1 MNSGH
6 PRPSSH
12 LADPSAPDAPA
23 PFAGLTPDVALD
35 ALAAVGFD
43 GDGRLTQLNSFENR
57 VLQVMLLDGSAVIA
71 KFYRPARW
79 SDEQIAE
86 EHAFSLEAAAEEVP
100 VVAPLRLRT
109 PRQGLGVRLCD
120 AAPGTLA
127 VHETPSGS
135 WRFAVWPRRAGRS
148 PELEDPEVL
157 QGLGRCVARLHRV
170 GERATFRHRRHLHAL
185 EDARF
190 AIRALERGQAVPPD
204 QSTAWDAVCTQA
216 LTYLE
221 RVTKAQPTATQLRL
235 HGDCH
240 PGNLLWRDGHP
251 NLVDLD
257 DACTGPAVQDLW
269 MLLSGD
275 PDAARE
281 QLMRLLAGY
290 EQVRPFDRR
299 ETGLIDALRLSRM
312 LRHNAWVWQRWTD
325 PAFPMAYPDFG
336 SSSYWGQQILQL
348 REQLALAEAG

>member
-1 MNSGH
+1 MTA
-6 PRPSSH
+6 PFDPT
-12 LADPSAPDAPA
+12 ADTAPSAAA

-57 VLQVMLLDGSAVIA
+57 VLQVMLDDGRAVIA

-79 SDEQIAE
+79 SDEQIGE
-86 EHAFSLEAAAEEVP
+86 EHAFSQEAAAEDVP
-100 VVAPLRLRT
+100 VVAPLELRE
-109 PRQGLGVRLCD
+109 PPAGSGVAVCK
-120 AAPGTLA
+120 AAPRTLA
-127 VHETPSGS
+127 RYEGPAGH

-157 QGLGRCVARLHRV
+157 LRLGQTLARLHRV
-170 GERATFRHRRHLHAL
+170 GERHPFRHRRHMDAGA
-185 EDARF
+185 DAR
-190 AIRALERGQAVPPD
+190 AAAALLEQGDAVPPD
-204 QSTAWDAVCTQA
+204 QAAAWSAACAQAIAAIDRAAAGSTPST
-216 LTYLE
+216 
-221 RVTKAQPTATQLRL
+221 LRL

-275 PDAARE
+275 PEAARE
-281 QLMRLLAGY
+281 QLRWLLHGY

-299 ETGLIDALRLSRM
+299 ELALVDALRLCRM
-312 LRHNAWVWQRWTD
+312 LRHNAWVFQRWGD
-325 PAFPMAYPDFG
+325 PAFPIAYPDFG
-336 SSSYWGQQILQL
+336 SSSYWAQQVMQL
-348 REQLALAEAG
+348 REQIAAAASG

>member
-1 MNSGH
+1 MTSPH
-6 PRPSSH
+6 ETP
-12 LADPSAPDAPA
+12 AAPAAPAAA

-57 VLQVMLLDGSAVIA
+57 VLQVMLDDGRAVIA

-86 EHAFSLEAAAEEVP
+86 EHAFSQEAAAEDVP
-100 VVAPLRLRT
+100 VVAPLALRPPLHGSGVT
-109 PRQGLGVRLCD
+109 PCAP
-120 AAPGTLA
+120 AAATLA
-127 VHETPSGS
+127 RYDGAAGC

-157 QGLGRCVARLHRV
+157 HRLGQTLARLHRI
-170 GERATFRHRRHLHAL
+170 GERSAFRHRRHMDLAA
-185 EDARF
+185 DAR
-190 AIRALERGQAVPPD
+190 AAAALLADGDAVPPD
-204 QSTAWDAVCTQA
+204 QAAAWSGACAQAIAAIDRAVAGTQPA
-216 LTYLE
+216 S
-221 RVTKAQPTATQLRL
+221 LRL

-257 DACTGPAVQDLW
+257 DACNGPAVQDLW

-275 PDAARE
+275 PEAARE
-281 QLMRLLAGY
+281 QLNWLLQGY
-290 EQVRPFDRR
+290 EQVRPFDHR
-299 ETGLIDALRLSRM
+299 ELALVDALRLCRM
-312 LRHNAWVWQRWTD
+312 LRHNAWVFQRWAD
-325 PAFPMAYPDFG
+325 PAFPIAYPDFG
-336 SSSYWGQQILQL
+336 SSSYWAQQVMQL
-348 REQLALAEAG
+348 REQVAAAATA